1 MRLQSTEKLFN
12 VFSLFPFVEE
22 EKPQSPGSK
31 KQLVC
36 QNEEEL
42 QVGSNVRGTGKSE
55 SENENK
61 AEAIER
67 ATTEN
72 KVGRNMDNG
81 EDSKENGVEMEDKIS
96 EGADREVEGIECEI
110 VELVESSQN
119 EDGNLRDETE
129 QTDKDEVDSD
139 DEVMSPDVIP
149 SSQTPSFESPFQ
161 SLRQITIPPDSILPG
176 LIQTRAS
183 IQRNSKREQNNLGN
197 SDGKNVDTA
206 LETQLESDVLKED
219 KFFDSDSPMKVEE
232 QPITKTKVSPVAG
245 RTRRKLQ
252 QKIEMTP
259 TLEKPQEEPT
269 EQEISRIMLSGQQ
282 LAETEKL
289 GDETPMEK
297 PAEPFVA
304 GVTRDETSS
313 PVLNAKSKFLRPF
326 AAGGSPCRLNLRGRN
341 SPGVSPTT
349 GILKRYHAIKQGVD
363 SPSPP
368 GKVVIINV
376 VIYLIAHLVFSGV
389 VNW

>member
-42 QVGSNVRGTGKSE
+42 QVGSNVRETGKSE

-96 EGADREVEGIECEI
+96 EI

-119 EDGNLRDETE
+119 EDGNLRDE
-129 QTDKDEVDSD
+129 TDKDEVDSD

-219 KFFDSDSPMKVEE
+219 KVFDSDSPMKVEE

-252 QKIEMTP
+252 RKIEMTP

-269 EQEISRIMLSGQQ
+269 EQEINRIMLSGQQ

-289 GDETPMEK
+289 DDQTPMEK

-368 GKVVIINV
+368 GKVVIITV